1 MSFDQILEIIR
12 SQNEFII
19 YGILMVSTFVE
30 NIFPPYPGD
39 TVILAGAFI
48 AGQGNIGYFGV
59 VVSVV
64 TGGVAG
70 GMILYYI
77 GRFKGRSYFMRRDS
91 KYFGKSSLIR
101 VENLFE
107 KYGNFV
113 LIFSRFFA
121 GVRSAVCIA
130 AGLGDVRLSRMF
142 VLTVISNLLWCGLL
156 VGSMVYTKYNW
167 SMILDLVKDY
177 HMVLFTVALAIFAVW
192 GLIYLWMKKRK

>member
-48 AGQGNIGYFGV
+48 AGEGNVGYFGV
-59 VVSVV
+59 LISIV

-70 GMILYYI
+70 GMFLYYI

-91 KYFGKSSLIR
+91 KYFGKSSLVR
-101 VENLFE
+101 VERLFD
-107 KYGNFV
+107 KYGNVV

-121 GVRSAVCIA
+121 GVRSAISIA
-130 AGLGDVRLSRMF
+130 AGLGNVRPARMLI
-142 VLTVISNLLWCGLL
+142 LTLLGNFLWCGLL
-156 VGSMVYTKYNW
+156 VGLMIYSKFNW
-167 SMILDLVKDY
+167 RMILNLVKDY
-177 HMVLFTVALAIFAVW
+177 HMVLFTAAFIIVV
-192 GLIYLWMKKRK
+192 LWAARRLWIRRK